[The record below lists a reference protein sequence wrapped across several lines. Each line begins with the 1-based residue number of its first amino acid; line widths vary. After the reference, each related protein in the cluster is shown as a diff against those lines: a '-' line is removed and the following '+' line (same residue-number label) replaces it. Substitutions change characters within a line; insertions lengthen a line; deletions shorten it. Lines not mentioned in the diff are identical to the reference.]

1 MGDFYYFCN
10 LKLQRNSCPCHK
22 GTRNTKHNTRSS
34 KTLVILR
41 DLCPLVVNSF
51 ERVNEFMSL
60 ENEIS
65 KRRTFGIIS
74 HPDAGKTTLT
84 EKLLLFGGA
93 IQKAGAVKSS
103 KIKDHARSDWME
115 IEKQRGISV
124 ATSVMG
130 FNYNGVKI
138 NLLDTPGHQDFA
150 EDTYRTLTAVDSVIM
165 VIDCVKGVE
174 IQTEKLMEVC
184 RMRNTPVICFINKL
198 DREGRDPFDLLDE
211 IEEKLN
217 INVRPL
223 SWPISM
229 GKTFKGVYSLY
240 EKSLHLFTPSKITV
254 EEGIEISDIN
264 DHQLDEY
271 VGENNAK
278 QLRADVELIEGVY
291 PEFNVQDYLNGKV
304 APVFFGS
311 AVNNFGVKELLD
323 TFIRIAPTP
332 IPRET
337 TARIIR
343 PNEDKFSGFVF
354 KIHANMDPKHR
365 NRIAF
370 VRVCSGEFERGNNYY
385 HVRQDKS
392 LRFSN
397 ATAFMAQDRETVEE
411 AWPGDIVGIYDTGNL
426 KIGDTLTEGEK
437 VMYTG
442 IPSFSPE
449 IFKEVINLD
458 AMKTKQLEKG
468 LLQLMEE
475 GVAQLFTYELGK
487 KKVVGVVGALQ
498 FEVIQFR
505 LKNEYNAT
513 AQFAPQNIYK
523 ACWISSKD
531 PRKLAEFIDSKQR
544 HIARDKDDKLVF
556 MAESRAWLQMV
567 QDNFPDIKF
576 HFTSE
581 FKD

>member
-1 MGDFYYFCN
+1 
-10 LKLQRNSCPCHK
+10 
-22 GTRNTKHNTRSS
+22 
-34 KTLVILR
+34 
-41 DLCPLVVNSF
+41 
-51 ERVNEFMSL
+51 MSL
-60 ENEIS
+60 TSEIA

-130 FNYNGVKI
+130 FNYNDTKI

-211 IEEKLN
+211 IEEKLS
-217 INVRPL
+217 IKVRPL

-240 EKSLHLFTPSKITV
+240 EKKLTLFTPSKIKV
-254 EEGIEISDIN
+254 EEGIELKDIN
-264 DHQLDEY
+264 SEELDRL
-271 VGENNAK
+271 VGENYAK

-291 PEFNVQDYLNGKV
+291 PEFDVNTYLSGDV

-323 TFIRIAPTP
+323 TFIRIAPPP

-337 TARIIR
+337 SVREIK
-343 PNEDKFSGFVF
+343 PDEPKFSGFIF

-370 VRVCSGEFERGNNYY
+370 LRVCSGKFERGSNYF

-392 LRFSN
+392 IRFSN
-397 ATAFMAQDRETVEE
+397 ATAFMAQDRETVDE

-437 VMYTG
+437 VVYTG

-449 IFKEVINLD
+449 IFKEVENLD

-468 LLQLMEE
+468 LIQLMEE
-475 GVAQLFTYELGK
+475 GVAQLFTYELGNR
-487 KKVVGVVGALQ
+487 KVVGTVGALQ

-505 LKNEYNAT
+505 LKNEYGAT
-513 AQFAPQNIYK
+513 VRFASQNIYK
-523 ACWISSKD
+523 ACWISSTDQK
-531 PRKLAEFIDSKQR
+531 KLQEFIDSKQR
-544 HIARDKDDKLVF
+544 HIARDKDGKLVF
-556 MAESRAWLQMV
+556 MAESKGWLQMV
-567 QDNFPDIKF
+567 QENFPEISF

-581 FKD
+581 F

>member
-1 MGDFYYFCN
+1 M
-10 LKLQRNSCPCHK
+10 
-22 GTRNTKHNTRSS
+22 
-34 KTLVILR
+34 TL
-41 DLCPLVVNSF
+41 SQ
-51 ERVNEFMSL
+51 
-60 ENEIS
+60 EIA

-130 FNYNGVKI
+130 FNYKDVKI

-174 IQTEKLMEVC
+174 MQTEKLMDVC

-198 DREGRDPFDLLDE
+198 DREGRDPFELLDE
-211 IEEKLN
+211 IEDKLN
-217 INVRPL
+217 IKVRPL

-229 GKTFKGVYSLY
+229 GKTFRGVYSLY

-254 EEGIEISDIN
+254 EEGIEITDIN
-264 DHQLDEY
+264 SGQLDEL
-271 VGENNAK
+271 VGENNAN
-278 QLRADVELIEGVY
+278 QLRHDVELIEGVY
-291 PEFNVQDYLNGKV
+291 PDFDVNEYLAGNL

-323 TFIRIAPTP
+323 TFIRIAPPP
-332 IPRET
+332 IHRET
-337 TARIIR
+337 TVRVVE
-343 PNEDKFSGFVF
+343 PDEEKFTGFVF

-370 VRVCSGEFERGNNYY
+370 VRVCSGRFERGSNYF
-385 HVRQDKS
+385 HVRQNKS

-397 ATAFMAQDRETVEE
+397 ATAFMAQDRETVDE

-437 VMYTG
+437 LLYTG

-449 IFKEVINLD
+449 IFKEVENLD
-458 AMKTKQLEKG
+458 AMKSKQLEKG

-475 GVAQLFTYELGK
+475 GVAQLFTYEIGK
-487 KKVVGVVGALQ
+487 KKVVGTVGALQ

-505 LKNEYNAT
+505 LKNEYGAT
-513 AQFAPQNIYK
+513 VQFVPQNIYK
-523 ACWISSKD
+523 ACWVSSKD
-531 PRKLAEFIDSKQR
+531 PKKLQEFIASKQR
-544 HIARDKDDKLVF
+544 HMARDKDGKLVF

-567 QDNFPDIKF
+567 QENFPEIQF

-581 FKD
+581 F

>member
-1 MGDFYYFCN
+1 
-10 LKLQRNSCPCHK
+10 
-22 GTRNTKHNTRSS
+22 
-34 KTLVILR
+34 
-41 DLCPLVVNSF
+41 
-51 ERVNEFMSL
+51 MSITQ
-60 ENEIS
+60 EIA

-130 FNYNGVKI
+130 FNYHGIKI

-174 IQTEKLMEVC
+174 TQTEKLMDVC

-217 INVRPL
+217 IKVRPL

-240 EKSLHLFTPSKITV
+240 EKSLHLFTASKTV
-254 EEGIEISDIN
+254 IQDGIEIDDISGAR
-264 DHQLDEY
+264 LDEL
-271 VGENNAK
+271 VGENNAR

-291 PEFNVQDYLNGKV
+291 PDFNIEEYQAGKV
-304 APVFFGS
+304 APIFFGS

-323 TFIRIAPTP
+323 TFVRIAPP
-332 IPRET
+332 PQPRET
-337 TARIIR
+337 SLRAIAPDESR
-343 PNEDKFSGFVF
+343 FSGFVF

-370 VRVCSGEFERGNNYY
+370 MRVCSGTFERGNNYF
-385 HVRQDKS
+385 HVRHNKS
-392 LRFSN
+392 FRFSN
-397 ATAFMAQDRETVEE
+397 ATAFLAQDRETIDE
-411 AWPGDIVGIYDTGNL
+411 AWPGDIIGIYDTGNL

-437 VMYTG
+437 LQYTG

-449 IFKEVINLD
+449 IFKEVVNKD
-458 AMKTKQLEKG
+458 AMKSKQLEKG
-468 LLQLMEE
+468 LVQLMEE
-475 GVAQLFTYELGK
+475 GVAQLFTFDLGK
-487 KKVVGVVGALQ
+487 RKVVGTVGALQ

-505 LKNEYNAT
+505 LKHEYSAT
-513 AQFAPQNIYK
+513 LEFVSQNIHK
-523 ACWISSKD
+523 ACWISSNRQD
-531 PRKLAEFIDSKQR
+531 KLQEFINSKLR
-544 HIARDKDDKLVF
+544 YIARDKDGKLVF
-556 MAESRAWLQMV
+556 MAESKAWLQMV
-567 QDNFPDIKF
+567 QENFPDIRF

-581 FKD
+581 FRE

>member
-1 MGDFYYFCN
+1 
-10 LKLQRNSCPCHK
+10 
-22 GTRNTKHNTRSS
+22 
-34 KTLVILR
+34 
-41 DLCPLVVNSF
+41 
-51 ERVNEFMSL
+51 MSL
-60 ENEIS
+60 EQEIAR
-65 KRRTFGIIS
+65 RRTFGIIS

-130 FNYNGVKI
+130 FNYQDIKI

-174 IQTEKLMEVC
+174 TQTEKLMEVC

-198 DREGRDPFDLLDE
+198 DREGRDPFELLDE
-211 IEEKLN
+211 IEEKLT
-217 INVRPL
+217 IKVRPL

-240 EKSLHLFTPSKITV
+240 GKSLHLFTASKQIV
-254 EEGIEISDIN
+254 EEGMEVSDIN
-264 DHQLDEY
+264 SSVIDDY

-291 PEFNVQDYLNGKV
+291 PEFSVEDYLEGKV

-323 TFIRIAPTP
+323 TFIRIAPP
-332 IPRET
+332 PKPRET
-337 TARIIR
+337 TVRIVN
-343 PNEDKFSGFVF
+343 PDESKFTGFVF

-370 VRVCSGEFERGNNYY
+370 VRICSGKFERGSNYY
-385 HVRQDKS
+385 HVRQEKNF
-392 LRFSN
+392 RFSN
-397 ATAFMAQDRETVEE
+397 ATAFMAQDRETVDE

-426 KIGDTLTEGEK
+426 KIGDTLTEGDK
-437 VMYTG
+437 FIYTG

-449 IFKEVINLD
+449 IFKEVVNMD

-468 LLQLMEE
+468 LIQLMEE

-487 KKVVGVVGALQ
+487 KKVIGTVGALQ

-513 AQFAPQNIYK
+513 VQFVSQNIYK

-531 PRKLAEFIDSKQR
+531 PKKLAEFIDSKQR

-567 QDNFPDIKF
+567 QDNFPEIEF

-581 FKD
+581 F

>member
-1 MGDFYYFCN
+1 MPAIYAGPCG
-10 LKLQRNSCPCHK
+10 QRSMN
-22 GTRNTKHNTRSS
+22 
-34 KTLVILR
+34 I
-41 DLCPLVVNSF
+41 
-51 ERVNEFMSL
+51 MSL
-60 ENEIS
+60 ENEIA

-130 FNYNGVKI
+130 FHYHETKI

-174 IQTEKLMEVC
+174 TQTEKLMEVC
-184 RMRNTPVICFINKL
+184 RMRSTPVLCFINKL
-198 DREGRDPFDLLDE
+198 DREGRDPFELLDE

-223 SWPISM
+223 SWPIGM
-229 GKTFKGVYSLY
+229 GKGFRGVYSLY
-240 EKSLHLFTPSKITV
+240 EKSLHLFTPSKTTV
-254 EEGIEISDIN
+254 EEGIKIEDI
-264 DHQLDEY
+264 LDEQIDNLI
-271 VGENNAK
+271 GESNAR
-278 QLRADVELIEGVY
+278 QLRADVDLIEGVY
-291 PEFNVQDYLNGKV
+291 PEFEVSEYLAGRV

-323 TFIRIAPTP
+323 TFIRIAPVP
-332 IPRET
+332 LPRAT
-337 TARIIR
+337 TLRTIV
-343 PNEDKFSGFVF
+343 PTEKKFSGFIF

-370 VRVCSGEFERGNNYY
+370 LRVCSGKFERGSNYY
-385 HVRQDKS
+385 HVRQEKS

-397 ATAFMAQDRETVEE
+397 ATAFMAQDRETIDE
-411 AWPGDIVGIYDTGNL
+411 AWPGDIVGIFDTGNL
-426 KIGDTLTEGEK
+426 KIGDTLTEGEAT
-437 VMYTG
+437 MYTG

-449 IFKEVINLD
+449 IFKEVLNKD

-468 LLQLMEE
+468 LQQLMEE

-513 AQFAPQNIYK
+513 VEFVPQSIYK
-523 ACWISSKD
+523 ACWISSNN
-531 PRKLAEFIDSKQR
+531 PQKLQEFMASKQR
-544 HIARDKDDKLVF
+544 HIATDKDGKLVF
-556 MAESRAWLQMV
+556 MAESKAWLQMV
-567 QDNFPDIKF
+567 QDNFPDIQF

>member
-1 MGDFYYFCN
+1 
-10 LKLQRNSCPCHK
+10 
-22 GTRNTKHNTRSS
+22 
-34 KTLVILR
+34 
-41 DLCPLVVNSF
+41 
-51 ERVNEFMSL
+51 MSL
-60 ENEIS
+60 ELEIA

-130 FNYNGVKI
+130 FNYKDIKI

-198 DREGRDPFDLLDE
+198 DREGRDPFELLDE

-217 INVRPL
+217 IKVRPL

-240 EKSLHLFTPSKITV
+240 EKSLHLFTASKITV
-254 EEGIEISDIN
+254 EEGIELSDI
-264 DHQLDEY
+264 QSEELDNR
-271 VGENNAK
+271 VGENYAK

-291 PEFNVQDYLNGKV
+291 PDFDVNDYLSGKV

-323 TFIRIAPTP
+323 TFIRIAPPP

-337 TARIIR
+337 TVRVIEPA
-343 PNEDKFSGFVF
+343 EKKFSGFIF

-370 VRVCSGEFERGNNYY
+370 LRVCSGKFERATNYF
-385 HVRQDKS
+385 HVRQGKGI
-392 LRFSN
+392 RFSN

-411 AWPGDIVGIYDTGNL
+411 AWPGDIVGLYDTGNL
-426 KIGDTLTEGEK
+426 KIGDTLSDGEK
-437 VMYTG
+437 FIYTG

-458 AMKTKQLEKG
+458 AMKSKQLEKG

-475 GVAQLFTYELGK
+475 GVAQLFEYGLGSR
-487 KKVVGVVGALQ
+487 KVVGVVGALQ

-505 LKNEYNAT
+505 LKNEYGAT
-513 AQFAPQNIYK
+513 VQFSSQNIYK
-523 ACWISSKD
+523 ACWISSKN
-531 PRKLAEFIDSKQR
+531 PKKLDEFIDSKQR
-544 HIARDKDDKLVF
+544 HIARDKDGKLVF
-556 MAESRAWLQMV
+556 MAESKGWLQMV
-567 QDNFPDIKF
+567 QDNFPDIHF

>member
-1 MGDFYYFCN
+1 
-10 LKLQRNSCPCHK
+10 
-22 GTRNTKHNTRSS
+22 
-34 KTLVILR
+34 
-41 DLCPLVVNSF
+41 
-51 ERVNEFMSL
+51 MSL
-60 ENEIS
+60 DQEIA

-130 FNYNGVKI
+130 FNYKDIKI

-174 IQTEKLMEVC
+174 TQTEKLMEVC
-184 RMRNTPVICFINKL
+184 RMRSTPVLCFINKL
-198 DREGRDPFDLLDE
+198 DREGQDPFDLLDE
-211 IEEKLN
+211 IEDKLD
-217 INVRPL
+217 IKVRPL

-240 EKSLHLFTPSKITV
+240 EKSLQLFTPSKVTV
-254 EEGIEISDIN
+254 EEGISISDIQSN
-264 DHQLDEY
+264 ELDRL
-271 VGENNAK
+271 VGENYAK

-291 PEFNVQDYLNGKV
+291 PEFKVQDYLEGKV

-323 TFIRIAPTP
+323 TFIRIAPP
-332 IPRET
+332 PVPRET
-337 TARIIR
+337 TLRVVR
-343 PNEDKFSGFVF
+343 PDEEKFSGFVF

-370 VRVCSGEFERGNNYY
+370 IRVCSGEFERGNTYY
-385 HVRQDKS
+385 HVRQEKG

-397 ATAFMAQDRETVEE
+397 ATAFMAQDRETVDE

-437 VMYTG
+437 LMYTG

-449 IFKEVINLD
+449 IFKEVLNKD

-475 GVAQLFTYELGK
+475 GVAQLFSYELGK
-487 KKVVGVVGALQ
+487 KKVIGTVGALQ

-505 LKNEYNAT
+505 LKNEYGAT
-513 AQFAPQNIYK
+513 VEFLGQNIYK

-531 PRKLAEFIDSKQR
+531 DRKLQEFIDSKQR
-544 HIARDKDDKLVF
+544 HLARDKDGKLVF
-556 MAESRAWLQMV
+556 MAESKAWLQMV
-567 QDNFPDIKF
+567 QDNFPDIQF

>member
-1 MGDFYYFCN
+1 M
-10 LKLQRNSCPCHK
+10 
-22 GTRNTKHNTRSS
+22 T
-34 KTLVILR
+34 
-41 DLCPLVVNSF
+41 
-51 ERVNEFMSL
+51 L
-60 ENEIS
+60 ENEIA

-93 IQKAGAVKSS
+93 IKKAGAVKSN
-103 KIKDHARSDWME
+103 KIKDHAKSDFME

-130 FNYNGVKI
+130 FNYNGIKI

-198 DREGRDPFDLLDE
+198 DREGRDPYELLDE

-217 INVRPL
+217 IKVRPL

-229 GKTFKGVYSLY
+229 GKTFKGVYSLFN
-240 EKSLHLFTPSKITV
+240 KSLHLFEASKREI
-254 EEGIEISDIN
+254 EGEGLKIEDIHTALLEDKIGEN
-264 DHQLDEY
+264 DAHQLREDI
-271 VGENNAK
+271 A
-278 QLRADVELIEGVY
+278 LIEGVY
-291 PEFNVQDYLNGKV
+291 PDFAMDDYREGKV

-323 TFIRIAPTP
+323 CFIKIAPKP
-332 IPRET
+332 RARET
-337 TARIIR
+337 EARKVE
-343 PNEDKFSGFVF
+343 PNESKFSGFVF

-370 VRVCSGEFERGNNYY
+370 VRVCSGKFERGRNYH
-385 HVRQDKS
+385 HVRMDKAF
-392 LRFSN
+392 RFSN
-397 ATAFMAQDRETVEE
+397 ATAFMAQDKETVEE
-411 AWPGDIVGIYDTGNL
+411 AWPGDIVGLYDTGNL

-437 VMYTG
+437 GIYKG

-458 AMKTKQLEKG
+458 AMKSKQLEKG
-468 LLQLMEE
+468 LRQLMEE
-475 GVAQLFTYELGK
+475 GVAQLFTYEMGS
-487 KKVVGVVGALQ
+487 KKVVGTVGALQ
-498 FEVIQFR
+498 FEVIQYR
-505 LKNEYNAT
+505 LKHEYGAT
-513 AQFAPQNIYK
+513 CKFTPMNLYK
-523 ACWISSKD
+523 ACWIHSEEK
-531 PRKLAEFIDSKQR
+531 KQLNAFIDSKYR
-544 HIARDKDDKLVF
+544 HIAKDKDGKPVF
-556 MAESRAWLQMV
+556 MAESKAWLQMV
-567 QDNFPDIKF
+567 QDNFPDISF

-581 FKD
+581 F

>member
-1 MGDFYYFCN
+1 M
-10 LKLQRNSCPCHK
+10 
-22 GTRNTKHNTRSS
+22 
-34 KTLVILR
+34 TL
-41 DLCPLVVNSF
+41 
-51 ERVNEFMSL
+51 EE
-60 ENEIS
+60 EIA

-130 FNYNGVKI
+130 FNYKDIKI

-174 IQTEKLMEVC
+174 TQTEKLMEVC
-184 RMRNTPVICFINKL
+184 RMRNTPVLCFINKL
-198 DREGRDPFDLLDE
+198 DREGRDPFELLDE

-217 INVRPL
+217 IKVRPL

-229 GKTFKGVYSLY
+229 GKTFRGVYSLY
-240 EKSLHLFTPSKITV
+240 EKSLHLFTASKTTV
-254 EEGIEISDIN
+254 EEGIEISDIH
-264 DHQLDEY
+264 DEQLEKL

-291 PEFNVQDYLNGKV
+291 PEFSVADYLAGKV

-323 TFIRIAPTP
+323 TFIRIAPGP
-332 IPRET
+332 IHRET
-337 TARIIR
+337 NARIIE
-343 PNEDKFSGFVF
+343 PDEKKFTGFVF

-370 VRVCSGEFERGNNYY
+370 VRVCSGKFERGNNYY
-385 HVRQDKS
+385 HVRNDKS
-392 LRFSN
+392 IRFSN
-397 ATAFMAQDRETVEE
+397 ATAFMAQDRETVDE

-437 VMYTG
+437 VVYTG

-449 IFKEVINLD
+449 IFKEVVNKD
-458 AMKTKQLEKG
+458 AMKSKQLEKG

-487 KKVVGVVGALQ
+487 RKVVGVVGALQ

-505 LKNEYNAT
+505 LKNEYSAT
-513 AQFAPQNIYK
+513 VEFVPQNIYK
-523 ACWISSKD
+523 ACWMSSTSEK
-531 PRKLAEFIDSKQR
+531 KLNEFIESKQR
-544 HIARDKDDKLVF
+544 HIARDKDGKLVF
-556 MAESRAWLQMV
+556 MAESKAWLQMV
-567 QDNFPDIKF
+567 QDNFPEIKF

>member
-1 MGDFYYFCN
+1 
-10 LKLQRNSCPCHK
+10 
-22 GTRNTKHNTRSS
+22 
-34 KTLVILR
+34 
-41 DLCPLVVNSF
+41 
-51 ERVNEFMSL
+51 MSL
-60 ENEIS
+60 DQEIS

-93 IQKAGAVKSS
+93 IQKAGAVKSN

-130 FNYNGVKI
+130 FNYKDVKI

-217 INVRPL
+217 IKVRPL
-223 SWPISM
+223 SWPINM

-240 EKSLHLFTPSKITV
+240 EKSLHLFTASKTTIA
-254 EEGIEISDIN
+254 EGIEIDDIN
-264 DHQLDEY
+264 SEALDQY

-291 PEFNVQDYLNGKV
+291 PDFNVQDYLDGKV

-311 AVNNFGVKELLD
+311 AVNNFGVQELLD
-323 TFIRIAPTP
+323 TFIRIAPPP

-337 TARIIR
+337 TVREVV
-343 PNEDKFSGFVF
+343 PSENKFSGFIF

-370 VRVCSGEFERGNNYY
+370 LRICSGKFERGSNYF
-385 HVRQDKS
+385 HVRNDKS
-392 LRFSN
+392 IRFSN

-411 AWPGDIVGIYDTGNL
+411 AWPGDIIGIYDTGNL

-437 VMYTG
+437 MNYVG

-449 IFKEVINLD
+449 IFKEVVNLD
-458 AMKTKQLEKG
+458 AMRTKQLEKG

-475 GVAQLFTYELGK
+475 GVAQMFSYQLGNR
-487 KKVVGVVGALQ
+487 KVVGVVGVLQ

-505 LKNEYNAT
+505 LKNEYNASC
-513 AQFAPQNIYK
+513 QFVPQNIYK

-531 PRKLAEFIDSKQR
+531 PQKLAAFVESKQR
-544 HIARDKDDKLVF
+544 HIALDKDGKLVF

-567 QDNFPDIKF
+567 QDNFPDIEF
-576 HFTSE
+576 HFSSE
-581 FKD
+581 FN

>member
-1 MGDFYYFCN
+1 M
-10 LKLQRNSCPCHK
+10 
-22 GTRNTKHNTRSS
+22 
-34 KTLVILR
+34 TL
-41 DLCPLVVNSF
+41 
-51 ERVNEFMSL
+51 EQ
-60 ENEIS
+60 EIA

-130 FNYNGVKI
+130 FAYKDIKI

-174 IQTEKLMEVC
+174 AQTEKLMEVC
-184 RMRNTPVICFINKL
+184 RMRSTPVICFINKL
-198 DREGRDPFDLLDE
+198 DREGQDPFDLLDE
-211 IEEKLN
+211 IEEKLS
-217 INVRPL
+217 IKVHPM

-229 GKTFKGVYSLY
+229 GKTFRGVYSLY
-240 EKSLHLFTPSKITV
+240 EKSLKLFTPSKTTV
-254 EEGIEISDIN
+254 EEGIEISDI
-264 DHQLDEY
+264 QSSELDQY
-271 VGENNAK
+271 VGESNAK

-291 PEFNVQDYLNGKV
+291 PTLELEDYLGGKV

-323 TFIRIAPTP
+323 TFIRLAPP
-332 IPRET
+332 PMPRET
-337 TARIIR
+337 TQREIF
-343 PNEDKFSGFVF
+343 PFEKKFSGFIF

-370 VRVCSGEFERGNNYY
+370 LRVCSGKFERGSTYF

-392 LRFSN
+392 IRFSN
-397 ATAFMAQDRETVEE
+397 ATAFMAQDRETVDE
-411 AWPGDIVGIYDTGNL
+411 AWPGDIVGLFDTGNL
-426 KIGDTLTEGEK
+426 KIGDTLTDGEK
-437 VMYTG
+437 TTYTG

-449 IFKEVINLD
+449 IFKEVINKD

-475 GVAQLFTYELGK
+475 GVAQLFAFELGNR
-487 KKVVGVVGALQ
+487 KVVGVVGALQ

-513 AQFAPQNIYK
+513 VDFVPQNIYK
-523 ACWISSKD
+523 ACWISSRD
-531 PRKLAEFIDSKQR
+531 EGKLQEFIDSKQR
-544 HIARDKDDKLVF
+544 HIARDKDGKLVF
-556 MAESRAWLQMV
+556 MAESKAWLQMV
-567 QDNFPDIKF
+567 QDNFPEIDF

>member
-1 MGDFYYFCN
+1 MFCQPYSDNSIVLTFAVIIITTVDFLTFAPEVFN
-10 LKLQRNSCPCHK
+10 R
-22 GTRNTKHNTRSS
+22 
-34 KTLVILR
+34 
-41 DLCPLVVNSF
+41 
-51 ERVNEFMSL
+51 MSL
-60 ENEIS
+60 EEEIAR
-65 KRRTFGIIS
+65 RRTFGIIS

-103 KIKDHARSDWME
+103 KVKDHARSDWME

-130 FNYNGVKI
+130 FNYHDIKI

-198 DREGRDPFDLLDE
+198 DREGRDPFELLDE

-217 INVRPL
+217 IRVRPL

-240 EKSLHLFTPSKITV
+240 EKSLHLFTPSRQTV

-264 DHQLDEY
+264 SPALEDY
-271 VGENNAK
+271 IGENNAK

-291 PEFNVQDYLNGKV
+291 PEFDVHEYLDGKT

-323 TFIRIAPTP
+323 TFIRIAPP
-332 IPRET
+332 PKPRST
-337 TARIIR
+337 TVRVIE
-343 PNEDKFSGFVF
+343 PYENKFTGFVF

-370 VRVCSGEFERGNNYY
+370 VRICSGKFERGNNYY
-385 HVRQDKS
+385 HVRQNKS
-392 LRFSN
+392 FRFSN
-397 ATAFMAQDRETVEE
+397 ATAFLAQDRETVEE
-411 AWPGDIVGIYDTGNL
+411 AWPGDIVGVYDTGNL

-437 VMYTG
+437 VLYTG

-449 IFKEVINLD
+449 IFKEVVNMD

-487 KKVVGVVGALQ
+487 KKVVGTVGALQ

-505 LKNEYNAT
+505 LKHEYSAT
-513 AQFAPQNIYK
+513 VQFVPQNIYK
-523 ACWISSKD
+523 ACWIASDD
-531 PRKLAEFIDSKQR
+531 PKKLQEFIDSKLR
-544 HIARDKDDKLVF
+544 HIARDKDGKLVF
-556 MAESRAWLQMV
+556 MAESKAWLQMV
-567 QDNFPDIKF
+567 QDNFPEIRF

-581 FKD
+581 F